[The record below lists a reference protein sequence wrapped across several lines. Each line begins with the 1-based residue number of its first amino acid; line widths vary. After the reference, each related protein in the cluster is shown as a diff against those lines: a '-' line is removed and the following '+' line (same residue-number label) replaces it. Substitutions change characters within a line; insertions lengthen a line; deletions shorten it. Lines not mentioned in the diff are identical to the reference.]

1 MSNVRDLLWV
11 ISAIVALTCFGFFLE
26 AVLSRGGQDA
36 ALPLLGMAI
45 GTVGVMATGLMED

>member
-45 GTVGVMATGLMED
+45 GTVGVMVTGLMED